1 MLIIDNE
8 NEKYINKLKE
18 LKQQKFKT
26 LIILGGT
33 WVWKTFLVKNIFQD
47 AYFIDEPEFKQ
58 QIVSGG
64 ARLRTPEEWGQS
76 LWIFPLEALSKMP
89 FVIYDDYWTADLT
102 AAYIEK
108 MLYWINRRH
117 NYNLP
122 LIVTTNLT
130 IKEFEEREKR
140 ISSRLL
146 ENALLLEMQGK
157 DRRKK
162 ETQIIKL

>member
-1 MLIIDNE
+1 
-8 NEKYINKLKE
+8 
-18 LKQQKFKT
+18 
-26 LIILGGT
+26 
-33 WVWKTFLVKNIFQD
+33 
-47 AYFIDEPEFKQ
+47 
-58 QIVSGG
+58 
-64 ARLRTPEEWGQS
+64 
-76 LWIFPLEALSKMP
+76 
-89 FVIYDDYWTADLT
+89 
-102 AAYIEK
+102 